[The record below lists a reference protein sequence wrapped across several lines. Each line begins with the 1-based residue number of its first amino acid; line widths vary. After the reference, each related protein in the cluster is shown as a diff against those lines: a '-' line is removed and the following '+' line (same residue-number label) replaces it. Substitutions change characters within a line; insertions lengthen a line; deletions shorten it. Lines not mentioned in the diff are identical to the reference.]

1 MDNFDKKSSKN
12 VDDKPTAADLI
23 TILDSI
29 LVKEKSLI
37 SHHIDS
43 FNQFVD
49 SGIKSIMTET
59 FRIVVEYNNQREA
72 TPEDKS
78 IEKYIMEAK
87 ILDVKITNPTTV
99 SFDTQ
104 KQEVLYPCE
113 AHRKDLTYSSSM
125 YVDVEVICKAF
136 KKDGTFM
143 EKSEHLKNHRIGSIP
158 VMVGSHLCNTAN
170 LSRDSLLHLKEDP
183 TDLGGYFIIKSN
195 EWIIDNIESMTY
207 NLPREFKN
215 IGFKNEL
222 ARSDII
228 SKPGDNFENSS
239 NIVCKFLNNGNIQ
252 FEITNN
258 RFKNIMIPFFVLF
271 RAFGVCDDKS
281 IVDHIVYGLEVH
293 DKVNDPILNKM
304 ITILEKSFNSKYA
317 SLPEAYMAHTQT
329 ETLELI
335 GGFINDYYL
344 TDSTVKNKQSMNT
357 RKYNVSNVLT
367 ILDKD
372 ILPHIGLTSDDRYNK
387 VRFLGHLIY
396 RLLLVHLEVIPSTD
410 RDSYKNKRVNPAGVS
425 YAKVFKTN
433 FNFAI
438 VQPVRRQF
446 TKDLKTTSFSNLNL
460 AHSFETAIYGHEFER
475 ALVHAII
482 IGDKTISINRKNVQ
496 NRLSSQQLHRKNQI
510 NVISALRNINTTNT
524 SSAKQSERANEMRR
538 VHSSTIGYV
547 CCVQSAD
554 TGEKVGMQKQMA
566 ISTRI
571 SLGSSSEKLKE
582 IVREDELL
590 YPLNEKLTNI
600 MIYAK
605 KLTKV
610 FVNGYW
616 IGCTGDHSLF
626 AEKYRNMRRE
636 GKIHYMTTI
645 TMDVRTNEIYM
656 WVDIGRIVRPLI
668 IVYKSEEKGQYIKL
682 TKTHI
687 NKLHAGMIN
696 YNTLLDEQI
705 IEFISP
711 EEQQNCLISKDLETL
726 EQYKFDETRQFTH
739 LDIAQAIIGIP
750 GLTSPFTNHNQPA
763 RGIFQT
769 NQVKQTCGIPCMNF
783 PYKTYKEM
791 YLQIYNQK
799 PLVKTIANKYIQ
811 PIGMNAV
818 VAIQIYA
825 GYNQDDSLMMNQGAI
840 DRGLFTTHHFT
851 FEKTELDKNEEF
863 VNPDPAKT
871 TDIKAYSNY
880 DKLVNGVVA
889 VGTRIEKGDIV
900 IGKVCK
906 LNKSDQYGSYTYYD
920 KSIIYKYE
928 EPSYVWDVIKGRN
941 EDDSVFCKVVFRS
954 VRQVE
959 IGNKFCMP
967 DTNEVLTDSGWKTF
981 KQLTMKDKI
990 CSLVDNEY
998 IEYVEPIGIYHFEH
1012 DGEMVSIQAQSV
1024 ASTTTLNH
1032 KLYVQKRNKKNYELC
1047 EAKDVYEKRI
1057 KFKKNGIKLGD
1068 DIKNIKLGLNEYDMD
1083 AYIQLLSMFIADG
1096 HLHRKDIVLTFI
1108 KPRKIKLMLEVC
1120 EKLNLDVKT
1129 YISNTDP
1136 DVSSDFDNK
1145 IKNHVIKNV
1154 DIYDSLV
1161 SLNVGALNK
1170 FLPDFV
1176 WSLNQRQS
1184 RLLLETLVH
1193 YDGHTKDNKTKSC
1206 CYYTSSNKLADDITR
1221 LALHSGWSGH
1231 KGIHNDKNSEYYF
1244 SEKCKGLRNSVSYTV
1259 SINKSKNTPI
1269 INNGVKY
1276 KNNIKTT
1283 PTIGIINYKGIVS
1296 CVEVP
1301 SHVFYVRENNKCHW
1315 TGNSSR
1321 SGQKGTTGMIMRDS
1335 DFPFTKY
1342 GMKPDIIFNPHSLP
1356 SRMTMGVILEGLAAK
1371 TNAYKGTITDA
1382 TIFNKV
1388 DIDDIAGELKKLGFN
1403 ANGTER
1409 LYNGITGNYM
1419 DVEIFIAPIYYQC
1432 LQKFTIDTV
1441 YAHRETPTDALTRQP
1456 LDGKSASGGSRLGEM
1471 ECSTL
1476 STSALK
1482 TLNEKT
1488 TDHSDLYYIYVCKN
1502 CNKRAIVNEEKK
1514 IYKCVRCK
1522 DDSDIVR
1529 IKSTWSCKTLWDEIE
1544 SCNIGLKFHVKES
1557 AFSKQL

>member
-215 IGFKNEL
+215 VGFKNEL

-959 IGNKFCMP
+959 IGNKFCI
-967 DTNEVLTDSGWKTF
+967 TGKHEVLTQNGWKSVEEVNTDEKIATLSLDNNKISYEMPKVWNMF
-981 KQLTMKDKI
+981 EVENEDMYNINSPNVEITCTM
-990 CSLVDNEY
+990 
-998 IEYVEPIGIYHFEH
+998 
-1012 DGEMVSIQAQSV
+1012 
-1024 ASTTTLNH
+1024 NH
-1032 KLYVQKRNKKNYELC
+1032 KLPVKLQGRHDFELMEVKDLIKTDYRVKKTGNLEEREDIKTFTLKGFQHKKSNYARFNSEDRELNMDDWLFLLGIYLAEGHIDKKNTVRISAHKERVKTPLLKCLINLGFEYKNRDSEINYVYINKNRALSQYFEPLGKGIYKYIPEFVWELNERQCRILYEAMMLGDGDKTGKEYSTGSKKLANDFQRLAVHC
-1047 EAKDVYEKRI
+1047 GYVAKSSVKHEKGQLITIKGVETKRGSNLNRIIISKDSDSQKLIKSKDIKITKFSGKVYCPTTSTNTFMIR
-1057 KFKKNGIKLGD
+1057 KNGKV
-1068 DIKNIKLGLNEYDMD
+1068 
-1083 AYIQLLSMFIADG
+1083 F
-1096 HLHRKDIVLTFI
+1096 
-1108 KPRKIKLMLEVC
+1108 
-1120 EKLNLDVKT
+1120 
-1129 YISNTDP
+1129 
-1136 DVSSDFDNK
+1136 
-1145 IKNHVIKNV
+1145 
-1154 DIYDSLV
+1154 
-1161 SLNVGALNK
+1161 
-1170 FLPDFV
+1170 
-1176 WSLNQRQS
+1176 WS
-1184 RLLLETLVH
+1184 
-1193 YDGHTKDNKTKSC
+1193 
-1206 CYYTSSNKLADDITR
+1206 
-1221 LALHSGWSGH
+1221 
-1231 KGIHNDKNSEYYF
+1231 
-1244 SEKCKGLRNSVSYTV
+1244 
-1259 SINKSKNTPI
+1259 
-1269 INNGVKY
+1269 
-1276 KNNIKTT
+1276 
-1283 PTIGIINYKGIVS
+1283 
-1296 CVEVP
+1296 
-1301 SHVFYVRENNKCHW
+1301 
-1315 TGNSSR
+1315 GNSSR
-1321 SGQKGTTGMIMRDS
+1321 SG
-1335 DFPFTKY
+1335 
-1342 GMKPDIIFNPHSLP
+1342 
-1356 SRMTMGVILEGLAAK
+1356 
-1371 TNAYKGTITDA
+1371 
-1382 TIFNKV
+1382 
-1388 DIDDIAGELKKLGFN
+1388 
-1403 ANGTER
+1403 
-1409 LYNGITGNYM
+1409 
-1419 DVEIFIAPIYYQC
+1419 
-1432 LQKFTIDTV
+1432 
-1441 YAHRETPTDALTRQP
+1441 
-1456 LDGKSASGGSRLGEM
+1456 
-1471 ECSTL
+1471 
-1476 STSALK
+1476 
-1482 TLNEKT
+1482 
-1488 TDHSDLYYIYVCKN
+1488 
-1502 CNKRAIVNEEKK
+1502 
-1514 IYKCVRCK
+1514 
-1522 DDSDIVR
+1522 
-1529 IKSTWSCKTLWDEIE
+1529 
-1544 SCNIGLKFHVKES
+1544 
-1557 AFSKQL
+1557 